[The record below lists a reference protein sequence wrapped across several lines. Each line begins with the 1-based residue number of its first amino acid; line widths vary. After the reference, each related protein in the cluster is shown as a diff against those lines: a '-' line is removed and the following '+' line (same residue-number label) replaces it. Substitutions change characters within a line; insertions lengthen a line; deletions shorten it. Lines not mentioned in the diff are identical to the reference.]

1 MYSNFSIFLLR
12 FFNKYTHDFLMCVH
26 NPLKIF
32 MKHIFL
38 LVEACQRFGVTFVG
52 ERETETESCIDLVE
66 SRSGE

>member
-1 MYSNFSIFLLR
+1 
-12 FFNKYTHDFLMCVH
+12 
-26 NPLKIF
+26 